1 MLLVITDYDGPF
13 ADVPFLDQAV
23 LNVGIVFCEVLGN
36 GSVFGAKDQ
45 ESAIE
50 RIGKSAGELKFASSM
65 RLASEAKMLLTKGE
79 PLIGKIA
86 DYFVV
91 KKCVIVSHR
100 NF

>member
-23 LNVGIVFCEVLGN
+23 LNVGIVFCEVFGH
-36 GSVFGAKDQ
+36 GGVFPAKDQ

-50 RIGKSAGELKFASSM
+50 RISKSAGELKLASSM
-65 RLASEAKMLLTKGE
+65 RLASEAEMLLTKGK

-86 DYFVV
+86 DHFVV
-91 KKCVIVSHR
+91 KKSVIVSHGKM
-100 NF
+100 